1 MSKTEKRISEIDE
14 RLEEINKNITNLQD
28 LILYIKT
35 AFETVTMREVEKE
48 CLTRLTLKTNEN
60 LGKFLEERPSECKI
74 RDWCTRQV
82 ERATYMVIRAFM
94 DQGIG
99 SAMAQVKFWVD
110 AVTRH
115 SNEINC
121 HDERCFKNAMTAF
134 KTLEDLI
141 ENSKEVSEKF
151 TKDLYSPK
159 GWSDFEEVREE
170 EICEL
175 LAPLSNVTRLKI
187 LKNLGKGG
195 KNFAQLE
202 RQIGIKGGHL
212 QFHLN
217 NLIQAGYVT
226 QEKPQGRYLI
236 TRRGLKALSFSH
248 ELRRVLEET
257 QGAPS
262 TLDTMS
268 TV

>member
-1 MSKTEKRISEIDE
+1 MSNEKKRVSEIDE
-14 RLEEINKNITNLQD
+14 KLEEINKNITNLQE
-28 LILYIKT
+28 LILYMKT
-35 AFETVTMREVEKE
+35 TFETVTMREVEKE
-48 CLTRLTLKTNEN
+48 CLARLTLKTNEN
-60 LGKFLEERPSECKI
+60 MDKFLKERPSECKI

-94 DQGIG
+94 DQGIS

-115 SNEINC
+115 SKEIEC
-121 HDERCFKNAMTAF
+121 HDESCFKNAMNAF

-159 GWSDFEEVREE
+159 GWSSFEEIKEE
-170 EICEL
+170 EICDL

-217 NLIQAGYVT
+217 NLTQAGYVA
-226 QEKPQGRYLI
+226 QEKPQGKYLI
-236 TRRGLKALSFSH
+236 TMRGLKALKFLYQ
-248 ELRRVLEET
+248 LREAVGEN
-257 QGAPS
+257 QGS
-262 TLDTMS
+262 LS
-268 TV
+268 ILRIVKSV